1 VASVAKNRRIA
12 KRAAQREGI
21 DAGLFLRQ
29 MGQEAGFE
37 DKTSPAGAQGPA
49 QFMPAT
55 ARSVGVTNV
64 HDPHQAYA
72 GAAKL
77 MRQYLDSYHGDWKK
91 ALTAY
96 NAGPGA
102 VGGSLPAETRN
113 YISTIVGGG
122 SGRQSMDSS
131 SPLSFAPDK
140 LKLGTKTSFDEAGFK
155 AAKRKQLVASL
166 LSKNHSGGV
175 LFRTGVLSTAA
186 PDPAAFTKSVL
197 TSSID
202 RGGLTGGD
210 ATSGDAPLSVQ
221 QMLHVARA
229 QSNRKLPYLW
239 GGGHGSA
246 PAKLGEQ
253 RRLLGLRVAD
263 PRRGKPRVQSG
274 DFARF
279 GEPGPRQ
286 AGDDLCEQ
294 RPRAR
299 CNDRRRHWFATSNS
313 NPGGGAGEIAPPSK
327 SYLSKLHGARH
338 PKGL

>member
-229 QSNRKLPYLW
+229 QGNRKLPYLW

-246 PAKLGEQ
+246 PAKVGERVDCSGYVSQILG
-253 RRLLGLRVAD
+253 V
-263 PRRGKPRVQSG
+263 KPRVSG

-279 GEPGPRQ
+279 GEAGPGKRVTIYANSGHVLVNV
-286 AGDDLCEQ
+286 AG
-294 RPRAR
+294 
-299 CNDRRRHWFATSNS
+299 HWFATSS
-313 NPGGGAGEIAPPSK
+313 QNPGGGAGEISAPSK
-327 SYLSKLHGARH
+327 SYLSRFTVRH